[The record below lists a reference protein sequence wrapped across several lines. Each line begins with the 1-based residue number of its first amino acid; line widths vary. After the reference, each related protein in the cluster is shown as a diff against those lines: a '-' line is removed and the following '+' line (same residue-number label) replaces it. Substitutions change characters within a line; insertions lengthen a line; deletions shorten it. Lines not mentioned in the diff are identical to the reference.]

1 MQICYNNNG
10 DYMIKEAIFHK
21 MDKEYAYA
29 LSDNKFLI
37 KIKTKKDDI
46 LSIKLYYCD
55 KYLRKYKRMEGRLH
69 YKEMK
74 KVFSDELFDYYE
86 GEINI
91 DVICLRYFFKLISR
105 DEISYYGNYRFYNH
119 KITII
124 DEMFDFSQ
132 QVRVEEIFDIPSWAE
147 GSIVYQIFPD
157 RFARTDFDTSGI
169 WYDPPKRFSR
179 SLYGGTIKGITQH
192 LDYLSSLGIEVIYLT
207 PIFTSSSDHKYNTDD
222 YLEIDKDFGTI
233 DDFKELVGECHKR
246 NIKLILDG
254 VFNHS
259 GFMFEPFQDVIK
271 NQENSRYKDWYYI
284 KKFPVDF
291 SFTPDQ
297 KWKKPN
303 WLTFGYAGPMPKLNT
318 SNPEVREY
326 IFKVARK
333 YLELGIDGWRLDVA
347 DEISHDFWKEFRK
360 VVKSINKDALIIGEV
375 WYESTP
381 WLLGDEY
388 DTVMNYEFSRDI
400 GLLVNDKTYKCSD
413 FVNDYSF
420 LLGRVHKAV
429 RNYLW
434 NLIDSHDTPRFL
446 TSSGSKKKLKFA
458 LSLQMVLPGMPMIY
472 YGDELGMEGKQDPD
486 CRRGMLWDENK
497 QDKEML
503 EHYKKWIN
511 IRKNVKALRK
521 GTTKFVNINDEL
533 KTFEVIREYKKE
545 IVRVLVDVK
554 KYEVKIID

>member
-1 MQICYNNNG
+1 MN
-10 DYMIKEAIFHK
+10 KEAIFHK

-29 LSDNKFLI
+29 LEKNHFLI
-37 KIKTKKDDI
+37 KIRTKRSDI
-46 LSIKLYYCD
+46 EKVKLYYCD
-55 KYLRKYKRMEGRLH
+55 KYLRKYRRKEGRIH
-69 YKEMK
+69 YKEME
-74 KVFSDELFDYYE
+74 KVFSDELYDYYE
-86 GEINI
+86 TEINI
-91 DVICLRYFFKLISR
+91 EVICLRYFFKFIKDS
-105 DEISYYGNYRFYNH
+105 EVIYYGNYRFYNR
-119 KITII
+119 KITTI

-132 QVRVEEIFDIPSWAE
+132 QVREEEIFDIPSWAE

-179 SLYGGTIKGITQH
+179 TLYGGTIKGITQH
-192 LDYLSSLGIEVIYLT
+192 INYLKDLGIEVIYLT

-233 DDFKELVGECHKR
+233 QDFKELVNECH
-246 NIKLILDG
+246 NNQIKIILDG

-259 GFMFEPFQDVIK
+259 GSMFGPFQDIIK
-271 NQENSRYKDWYYI
+271 NQEQSRFKDWYYI
-284 KKFPVDF
+284 KEFPVDVSF
-291 SFTPDQ
+291 SSLKTN
-297 KWKKPN
+297 KKPS
-303 WLTFGYAGPMPKLNT
+303 WLTFGYAGMMPKLNT

-360 VVKSINKDALIIGEV
+360 VVKDINKDALIIGEV

-400 GLLVNDKTYKCSD
+400 GLLVNDKKYRCSD

-420 LLGRVHKAV
+420 LLGRVHKRV

-446 TSSGSKKKLKFA
+446 TSCGSKKKLKFA
-458 LSLQMVLPGMPMIY
+458 LALQMVLPGMPMIY
-472 YGDELGMEGKQDPD
+472 YGDEVGMEGKQDPD
-486 CRRGMLWDENK
+486 CRRGMLWDEEK
-497 QDKEML
+497 QDKEL
-503 EHYKKWIN
+503 LTYYKQWIQ
-511 IRKNVKALRK
+511 IRKKSKALQK
-521 GTTKFVNINDEL
+521 GTTKFSNVNDEI
-533 KTFEVIREYKKE
+533 KTFEIVREYKSQK
-545 IVRVLVDVK
+545 VKVLVDAS

>member
-1 MQICYNNNG
+1 MN
-10 DYMIKEAIFHK
+10 KEAIFHK

-29 LSDNKFLI
+29 LNKNHFLI
-37 KIKTKKDDI
+37 KIRTKRNDVEKV
-46 LSIKLYYCD
+46 KLYYCD
-55 KYLRKYKRMEGRLH
+55 KYLRKYRRKEGRLH
-69 YKEMK
+69 YKEME
-74 KVFSDELFDYYE
+74 KVFSDEIYDYYE
-86 GEINI
+86 TEINI
-91 DVICLRYFFKLISR
+91 EVICLRYFFKLIKSN
-105 DEISYYGNYRFYNH
+105 ETIYYGNYRFYNR
-119 KITII
+119 KITTI

-132 QVRVEEIFDIPSWAE
+132 QVREEEIFDIPSWAE

-179 SLYGGTIKGITQH
+179 ILYGGTLKGITQH
-192 LDYLSSLGIEVIYLT
+192 INYLKDLGIEVIYLT

-233 DDFKELVGECHKR
+233 QDFKELVNECHNN
-246 NIKLILDG
+246 NIKIILDG

-259 GFMFEPFQDVIK
+259 GSMFGPFQDILK
-271 NQENSRYKDWYYI
+271 NQEQSRYKDWYYI
-284 KKFPVDF
+284 KEFPVDVSF
-291 SFTPDQ
+291 SPL
-297 KWKKPN
+297 KMNKKPT
-303 WLTFGYAGPMPKLNT
+303 WLTFGYAGMMPKLNT

-360 VVKSINKDALIIGEV
+360 VVKTINKDALIIGEV

-400 GLLVNDKTYKCSD
+400 GLLVNDKKYRCSD
-413 FVNDYSF
+413 FINDYSF
-420 LLGRVHKAV
+420 LLGSVHKRV

-446 TSSGSKKKLKFA
+446 TSSRSKKKLKFA
-458 LSLQMVLPGMPMIY
+458 LALQMVLPGMPMIY
-472 YGDELGMEGKQDPD
+472 YGDEVGMEGKQDPD
-486 CRRGMLWDENK
+486 CRRGMLWDEEK
-497 QDKEML
+497 QDKELL
-503 EHYKKWIN
+503 EFYKNWIQ
-511 IRKNVKALRK
+511 IRKNSKALQK
-521 GTTKFVNINDEL
+521 GATKFINVNDEN
-533 KTFEVIREYKKE
+533 KTFEIVREYKSQK
-545 IVRVLVDVK
+545 VKVLVDAL

>member
-1 MQICYNNNG
+1 MN
-10 DYMIKEAIFHK
+10 KEAIFHK

-29 LSDNKFLI
+29 LNKNHFLI
-37 KIKTKKDDI
+37 KIRTKRNDVEKV
-46 LSIKLYYCD
+46 KLYYCD
-55 KYLRKYKRMEGRLH
+55 KYLRKYRRKEGRLH
-69 YKEMK
+69 YKEME
-74 KVFSDELFDYYE
+74 KVFSDEIYDYYE
-86 GEINI
+86 TEINI
-91 DVICLRYFFKLISR
+91 EVICLRYFFKLIKSN
-105 DEISYYGNYRFYNH
+105 ETIYYGNYRFNNR
-119 KITII
+119 KITTI

-132 QVRVEEIFDIPSWAE
+132 QVREEEIFDIPSWAE

-179 SLYGGTIKGITQH
+179 ILYGGTLKGITQH
-192 LDYLSSLGIEVIYLT
+192 INYLKDLGIEVIYLT

-233 DDFKELVGECHKR
+233 QDFKELVNECHNN
-246 NIKLILDG
+246 NIKIILDG

-259 GFMFEPFQDVIK
+259 GSMFGPFQDILK
-271 NQENSRYKDWYYI
+271 NQEQSRYKDWYYI
-284 KKFPVDF
+284 KEFPVDVSF
-291 SFTPDQ
+291 SPL
-297 KWKKPN
+297 KMNKKPT
-303 WLTFGYAGPMPKLNT
+303 WLTFGYAGMMPKLNT

-360 VVKSINKDALIIGEV
+360 VVKTINKDALIIGEV

-400 GLLVNDKTYKCSD
+400 GLLVNDKKYRCSD

-420 LLGRVHKAV
+420 LLGRVHKRV

-446 TSSGSKKKLKFA
+446 TSSRSKKKLKFA
-458 LSLQMVLPGMPMIY
+458 LALQMVLPGMPMIY
-472 YGDELGMEGKQDPD
+472 YGDEVGMEGKQDPD
-486 CRRGMLWDENK
+486 CRRGMLWDEEK
-497 QDKEML
+497 QDKELL
-503 EHYKKWIN
+503 EFYKNWIQ
-511 IRKNVKALRK
+511 IRKNSKALQK
-521 GTTKFVNINDEL
+521 GATKFINVNDEN
-533 KTFEVIREYKKE
+533 KTFEIVREYKSQK
-545 IVRVLVDVK
+545 VKVLVDAL

>member
-1 MQICYNNNG
+1 MN
-10 DYMIKEAIFHK
+10 KEAIFHK

-29 LSDNKFLI
+29 LNKNHFLI
-37 KIKTKKDDI
+37 KIRTKRNDVEKV
-46 LSIKLYYCD
+46 KLYYCD
-55 KYLRKYKRMEGRLH
+55 KYLRKYRRKEGRLH
-69 YKEMK
+69 YKEME
-74 KVFSDELFDYYE
+74 KVFSDEIYDYYE
-86 GEINI
+86 TEINI
-91 DVICLRYFFKLISR
+91 EVICLRYFFKLIKSN
-105 DEISYYGNYRFYNH
+105 ETIYYGNYRFYNR
-119 KITII
+119 KITTI

-132 QVRVEEIFDIPSWAE
+132 QVREEEIFDIPSWAE

-179 SLYGGTIKGITQH
+179 ILYGGTLKGITQH
-192 LDYLSSLGIEVIYLT
+192 INYLKDLGIDVIYLT

-233 DDFKELVGECHKR
+233 QDFKELVNECHNN
-246 NIKLILDG
+246 NIKIILDG

-259 GFMFEPFQDVIK
+259 GSMFGPFQDILK
-271 NQENSRYKDWYYI
+271 NQEQSRYKDWYYI
-284 KKFPVDF
+284 KEFPVDVSF
-291 SFTPDQ
+291 SPL
-297 KWKKPN
+297 KMNKKPT
-303 WLTFGYAGPMPKLNT
+303 WLTFGYAGMMPKLNT

-360 VVKSINKDALIIGEV
+360 VVKTINKDALIIGEV

-388 DTVMNYEFSRDI
+388 DTVINYEFSRDI
-400 GLLVNDKTYKCSD
+400 GLLVNDKKYRCSD

-420 LLGRVHKAV
+420 LLGRVHKRV

-446 TSSGSKKKLKFA
+446 TSSRSKKKLKFA
-458 LSLQMVLPGMPMIY
+458 VALQMVLPGMPMIY
-472 YGDELGMEGKQDPD
+472 YGDEVGMEGKQDPD
-486 CRRGMLWDENK
+486 CRRGMLWDEEK
-497 QDKEML
+497 QDKELL
-503 EHYKKWIN
+503 EFYKNWIQ
-511 IRKNVKALRK
+511 IRKNSKALQK
-521 GTTKFVNINDEL
+521 GATKFINVNDEN
-533 KTFEVIREYKKE
+533 KTFEIVREY
-545 IVRVLVDVK
+545 
-554 KYEVKIID
+554 

>member
-1 MQICYNNNG
+1 MN
-10 DYMIKEAIFHK
+10 KEAIFHK

-29 LSDNKFLI
+29 LNKNHFLI
-37 KIKTKKDDI
+37 KIRTKRNDVEKV
-46 LSIKLYYCD
+46 KLYYCD
-55 KYLRKYKRMEGRLH
+55 KYLRKYRRKEGRLH
-69 YKEMK
+69 YKEME
-74 KVFSDELFDYYE
+74 KVFSDEIYDYYE
-86 GEINI
+86 TEINI
-91 DVICLRYFFKLISR
+91 EVICLRYFFKLIKSN
-105 DEISYYGNYRFYNH
+105 ETIYYGNYRFYNR
-119 KITII
+119 KITTI

-132 QVRVEEIFDIPSWAE
+132 QVREEEIFDIPSWAE

-169 WYDPPKRFSR
+169 WYDPPKRFSKI
-179 SLYGGTIKGITQH
+179 LYGGTLKGITQH
-192 LDYLSSLGIEVIYLT
+192 INYLKDLGIDVIYLT

-233 DDFKELVGECHKR
+233 QDFKELVNECHNN
-246 NIKLILDG
+246 NIKIILDG

-259 GFMFEPFQDVIK
+259 GSMFGPFQDILK
-271 NQENSRYKDWYYI
+271 NQEQSRYKDWYYI
-284 KKFPVDF
+284 KEFPVDVSF
-291 SFTPDQ
+291 SPL
-297 KWKKPN
+297 KMNKKPT
-303 WLTFGYAGPMPKLNT
+303 WLTFGYAGMMPKLNT

-360 VVKSINKDALIIGEV
+360 VVKTINKDALIIGEV

-400 GLLVNDKTYKCSD
+400 GLLVNDKKYRCSD

-420 LLGRVHKAV
+420 LLGRVHKRV

-446 TSSGSKKKLKFA
+446 TSSRSKKKLKFA
-458 LSLQMVLPGMPMIY
+458 VALQMVLPGMPMIY
-472 YGDELGMEGKQDPD
+472 YGDEVGMEGKQDPD
-486 CRRGMLWDENK
+486 CRRGMLWDEEK
-497 QDKEML
+497 QDKELL
-503 EHYKKWIN
+503 EFYKNWIQ
-511 IRKNVKALRK
+511 IRKNSKALQK
-521 GTTKFVNINDEL
+521 GATKFINVNDEN
-533 KTFEVIREYKKE
+533 KTFEIVREYKSQK
-545 IVRVLVDVK
+545 VKVLVDAL

>member
-1 MQICYNNNG
+1 
-10 DYMIKEAIFHK
+10 

-29 LSDNKFLI
+29 LDKNHFLI
-37 KIKTKKDDI
+37 KIRTKKNDVEKV
-46 LSIKLYYCD
+46 KLYYCD
-55 KYLRKYKRMEGRLH
+55 KYLRKYRRKEGKLH
-69 YKEMK
+69 YKEMD
-74 KVFSDELFDYYE
+74 KVFSDELYDYYE
-86 GEINI
+86 IDINI
-91 DVICLRYFFKLISR
+91 DVICLRYFFKFIKSG
-105 DEISYYGNYRFYNH
+105 ETVYYGNYRFYNK
-119 KITII
+119 KITTI

-132 QVRVEEIFDIPSWAE
+132 QVREEEIFDIPSWAE

-179 SLYGGTIKGITQH
+179 SLYGGTLKGITQH
-192 LDYLSSLGIEVIYLT
+192 INYLKDLGIEVIYLT

-233 DDFKELVGECHKR
+233 QDFKDLVNECH
-246 NIKLILDG
+246 NNQIKIILDG

-259 GFMFEPFQDVIK
+259 GSMFGPFQDILK
-271 NQENSRYKDWYYI
+271 NQEQSRYKDWYYI
-284 KKFPVDF
+284 KEFPVDVSF
-291 SFTPDQ
+291 SPL
-297 KWKKPN
+297 KMYKKPT
-303 WLTFGYAGPMPKLNT
+303 WLTFGYAGMMPKLNT

-360 VVKSINKDALIIGEV
+360 VVKGINKDTLIIGEV

-400 GLLVNDKTYKCSD
+400 GLLVNDKKYRCSD

-420 LLGRVHKAV
+420 LLGRVHKKV

-458 LSLQMVLPGMPMIY
+458 LALQMVLPGMPMIY
-472 YGDELGMEGKQDPD
+472 YGDEVGMEGKQDPD
-486 CRRGMLWDENK
+486 CRRGMLWDEEK
-497 QDKEML
+497 QDKKLL
-503 EHYKKWIN
+503 EYYKNWIQ
-511 IRKNVKALRK
+511 IRKNSKALQK
-521 GTTKFVNINDEL
+521 GTTKFINVNDEN
-533 KTFEVIREYKKE
+533 KTFEIVREYKSQK
-545 IVRVLVDVK
+545 VKVLVDAL

>member
-1 MQICYNNNG
+1 MN
-10 DYMIKEAIFHK
+10 KEAIFHK

-29 LSDNKFLI
+29 LEKNHFLI
-37 KIKTKKDDI
+37 KIRTKRSDI
-46 LSIKLYYCD
+46 EKVKLYYCD
-55 KYLRKYKRMEGRLH
+55 KYLRKYRRKEGRIH
-69 YKEMK
+69 YKEME
-74 KVFSDELFDYYE
+74 KVFSDELYDYYE
-86 GEINI
+86 TEINI
-91 DVICLRYFFKLISR
+91 EVICLRYFFKFIKDS
-105 DEISYYGNYRFYNH
+105 EVIYYGNYRFYNR
-119 KITII
+119 KITTI

-132 QVRVEEIFDIPSWAE
+132 QVREEEIFDIPSWAE

-179 SLYGGTIKGITQH
+179 TLYGGTIKGITQH
-192 LDYLSSLGIEVIYLT
+192 INYLKDLGIEVIYLT

-233 DDFKELVGECHKR
+233 QDFKELVNECH
-246 NIKLILDG
+246 NNQIKIILDG

-259 GFMFEPFQDVIK
+259 GSMFGPFQDIIK
-271 NQENSRYKDWYYI
+271 NQEQSRFKDWYYI
-284 KKFPVDF
+284 KEFPVDVSF
-291 SFTPDQ
+291 SSLKTN
-297 KWKKPN
+297 KKPS
-303 WLTFGYAGPMPKLNT
+303 WLTFGYAGMMPKLNT

-360 VVKSINKDALIIGEV
+360 VVKDINKDALIIGEV

-400 GLLVNDKTYKCSD
+400 GLLVNDKKYRCSD

-420 LLGRVHKAV
+420 LLGRVHKRV

-446 TSSGSKKKLKFA
+446 TSCGSKKKLKFA
-458 LSLQMVLPGMPMIY
+458 LALQMVLPGMPMIY
-472 YGDELGMEGKQDPD
+472 YGDEVGMEGKQDPD
-486 CRRGMLWDENK
+486 CRRGMLWDEEK
-497 QDKEML
+497 QDKEL
-503 EHYKKWIN
+503 LTYYKQWIQ
-511 IRKNVKALRK
+511 IRKQSKALQK
-521 GTTKFVNINDEL
+521 GTTKFSNVNDEI
-533 KTFEVIREYKKE
+533 KTFEIVREYKSQK
-545 IVRVLVDVK
+545 VKVLVDAS

>member
-1 MQICYNNNG
+1 MN
-10 DYMIKEAIFHK
+10 KEAIFHK

-29 LSDNKFLI
+29 LEKNHFLI
-37 KIKTKKDDI
+37 KIRTKRNDI
-46 LSIKLYYCD
+46 EKVKLYYCD
-55 KYLRKYKRMEGRLH
+55 KYLRKYRRKEGRIH
-69 YKEMK
+69 YKEME
-74 KVFSDELFDYYE
+74 KVFSDELYDYYE
-86 GEINI
+86 AEINI
-91 DVICLRYFFKLISR
+91 EVICLRYFFKFIKDS
-105 DEISYYGNYRFYNH
+105 EVIYYGNYRFYNR
-119 KITII
+119 KITTI

-132 QVRVEEIFDIPSWAE
+132 QVREEEIFDIPSWAE

-157 RFARTDFDTSGI
+157 RYARTDFDTSNF

-179 SLYGGTIKGITQH
+179 TLYGGTIKGITQH
-192 LDYLSSLGIEVIYLT
+192 INYLKDLGIEVIYLT

-233 DDFKELVGECHKR
+233 QDFKELVNECH
-246 NIKLILDG
+246 NNQIKIILDG

-259 GFMFEPFQDVIK
+259 GSMFGPFQDIIK
-271 NQENSRYKDWYYI
+271 NQEQSRFKDWYYI
-284 KKFPVDF
+284 KEFPVDVSF
-291 SFTPDQ
+291 SSLKTN
-297 KWKKPN
+297 KKPS
-303 WLTFGYAGPMPKLNT
+303 WLTFGYAGMMPKLNT

-360 VVKSINKDALIIGEV
+360 VVKDINKDALIIGEV

-400 GLLVNDKTYKCSD
+400 GLLVNDKKYRCSD

-420 LLGRVHKAV
+420 LLGRVHKRV

-446 TSSGSKKKLKFA
+446 TSCGSKKKLKFA
-458 LSLQMVLPGMPMIY
+458 LALQMVLPGMPMIY
-472 YGDELGMEGKQDPD
+472 YGDEVGMEGKQDPD
-486 CRRGMLWDENK
+486 CRRGMLWDEEK
-497 QDKEML
+497 QDKEL
-503 EHYKKWIN
+503 LTYYKQWIQ
-511 IRKNVKALRK
+511 IRKKSKALQK
-521 GTTKFVNINDEL
+521 GTTKFSNVNDEI
-533 KTFEVIREYKKE
+533 KTFEIVREYKSQK
-545 IVRVLVDVK
+545 VKVLVDAS

>member
-1 MQICYNNNG
+1 MN
-10 DYMIKEAIFHK
+10 KEAIFHK

-29 LSDNKFLI
+29 LEKNHFLI
-37 KIKTKKDDI
+37 KIRTKRSDI
-46 LSIKLYYCD
+46 EKVKLYYCD
-55 KYLRKYKRMEGRLH
+55 KYLRKYRRKEGRIH
-69 YKEMK
+69 YKEME
-74 KVFSDELFDYYE
+74 KVFSDELYDYYE
-86 GEINI
+86 TEINI
-91 DVICLRYFFKLISR
+91 EVICLRYFFKFIKDS
-105 DEISYYGNYRFYNH
+105 EVIYYGNYRFYNR
-119 KITII
+119 KITTI

-132 QVRVEEIFDIPSWAE
+132 QVREEEIFDIPSWAE

-179 SLYGGTIKGITQH
+179 TLYGGTIKGITQH
-192 LDYLSSLGIEVIYLT
+192 INYLKDLGIEVIYLT

-233 DDFKELVGECHKR
+233 QDFKELVNECH
-246 NIKLILDG
+246 NNQIKIILDG

-259 GFMFEPFQDVIK
+259 GSMFGPFQDIIK
-271 NQENSRYKDWYYI
+271 NQEQSRFKDWYYI
-284 KKFPVDF
+284 KEFPVDVSF
-291 SFTPDQ
+291 SSLKTN
-297 KWKKPN
+297 KKPS
-303 WLTFGYAGPMPKLNT
+303 WLTFGYAGMMPKLNT

-360 VVKSINKDALIIGEV
+360 VVKDINKDALIIGEV

-400 GLLVNDKTYKCSD
+400 GLLVNDKKYRCSD
-413 FVNDYSF
+413 FVNDFSF
-420 LLGRVHKAV
+420 LLGRVHKRV

-446 TSSGSKKKLKFA
+446 TSCGSKKKLKFA
-458 LSLQMVLPGMPMIY
+458 LALQMVLPGMPMIY
-472 YGDELGMEGKQDPD
+472 YGDEVGMEGKQDPD
-486 CRRGMLWDENK
+486 CRRGMLWDEEK
-497 QDKEML
+497 QDKEL
-503 EHYKKWIN
+503 LTYYKQWIQ
-511 IRKNVKALRK
+511 IRKQSKALQK
-521 GTTKFVNINDEL
+521 GTTKFSNVNDEI
-533 KTFEVIREYKKE
+533 KTFEIVREYKSQK
-545 IVRVLVDVK
+545 VKVLVDAL